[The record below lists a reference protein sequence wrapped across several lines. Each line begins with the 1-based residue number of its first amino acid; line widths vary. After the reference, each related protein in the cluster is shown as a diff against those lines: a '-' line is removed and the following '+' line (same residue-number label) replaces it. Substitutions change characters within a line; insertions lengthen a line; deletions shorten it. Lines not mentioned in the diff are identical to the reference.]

1 MEKSINMSKIRTVV
15 STLAFVLAISSLSAC
30 SSWVFRI
37 DIPQGNFLDIKDVEK
52 LRIGMTKEQ
61 VVFVLGNPILRD
73 SFNKNTYYYV
83 YEMKRGM
90 SGYGEDF
97 RKELIIQFEEDK
109 IAKVTG
115 DFELS
120 EDFNTPLQ

>member
-1 MEKSINMSKIRTVV
+1 MSNIKAFLF
-15 STLAFVLAISSLSAC
+15 TLSVIAGTTSLSAC

-37 DIPQGNFLDIKDVEK
+37 DIPQGNYLEAKDVEK

-61 VVFVLGNPILRD
+61 VVFVLGNPVLKD
-73 SFNKNTYYYV
+73 SFEKDIYYYI

-90 SGYGEDF
+90 KSRGEDF
-97 RKELIIQFEEDK
+97 RKDLVIEFENDK
-109 IAKVTG
+109 VAKVTG

-120 EDFNTPLQ
+120 EDFNTPLE

>member
-1 MEKSINMSKIRTVV
+1 MSIIRT
-15 STLAFVLAISSLSAC
+15 AFSVLAILLAVSTLSAC

-37 DIPQGNFLDIKDVEK
+37 DIPQGNFLDVKDVEK

-61 VVFVLGNPILRD
+61 VVFVLGNPVLKD
-73 SFNKNTYYYV
+73 SFNKNTFYYV

-90 SGYGEDF
+90 RGRGEDF
-97 RKELIIQFEEDK
+97 RKELVIEFQEDQ